1 MPNNSYENPSR
12 DAKPEPMT
20 CSICGKALPCGG
32 HKTGGGGEEDSSK
45 DDAKMASSSE
55 STSSMENAQSPQ
67 RERGLSIETVGL
79 ITIYNDDKNGNLT
92 ILSKKELSKDN
103 KETLE
108 KENLLSIIKAEFD
121 EFKNSLESRGVQVDK
136 FNVDL
141 KGDKLTI
148 NIPSLEHYDKFI
160 QQLYQ
165 KQLLHKDPVEQQE
178 KKNASVDSNK
188 ESPQKQEEKE
198 FNPSP
203 FSRNLKR
210 K

>member
-32 HKTGGGGEEDSSK
+32 HKTGGGGEEDSPK
-45 DDAKMASSSE
+45 DDAKMASSSK
-55 STSSMENAQSPQ
+55 STSSMENAQAPQ

-79 ITIYNDDKNGNLT
+79 VTIYNDDKNGNLT

-108 KENLLSIIKAEFD
+108 KENLLSVIKAEFD
-121 EFKNSLESRGVQVDK
+121 EFKNSLESRGIQIDK

-141 KGDKLTI
+141 KGNKLTI
-148 NIPSLEHYDKFI
+148 NIPSLKHYDDFI

-165 KQLLHKDPVEQQE
+165 KQLLHEDPAQPQE
-178 KKNASVDSNK
+178 KKNASIDSNI
-188 ESPQKQEEKE
+188 EGLQEQERKK

-203 FSRNLKR
+203 FSMKLER